1 MIVGDH
7 MVPQEPSNSCQCV
20 PEVRRSDMPD
30 VHRLRNIR
38 RAEINDN
45 CFRLCYRFHAKMRIE
60 SQLLKSLRKKL
71 RGKPEIDKA
80 RTGDFS
86 WLGNVVRRKMRDDPR
101 SETSGIQR
109 QLLG

>member
-38 RAEINDN
+38 RAEVNDDR
-45 CFRLCYRFHAKMRIE
+45 FRLCYRFHAKMLVE
-60 SQLLKSLRKKL
+60 SQLMEPLREKL
-71 RGKPEIDKA
+71 RA
-80 RTGDFS
+80 GDFS
-86 WLGNVVRRKMRDDPR
+86 RFANVVRRKMRDDPR
-101 SETSGIQR
+101 TEISGI
-109 QLLG
+109 